1 MIIYDS
7 TTIAFIAKTQG
18 MAREI
23 LREIGYEVKT
33 SRFLFRNYFY
43 PLNVVV
49 FEGPE
54 WGHFN
59 QDFLQIGLNRKLI
72 YLAKDSVVRDVLKHE
87 LAHYLTRL
95 HFGTDVRAHGRE
107 FHDICERYG
116 FPEHISDATMNLDA
130 SNDAKSGD
138 LASER
143 ILEKVK
149 KLLTLA
155 QSSNA
160 HEAELATIKAND
172 LLLRHNLEHIHATT
186 EEPIYIDRILTKP
199 KKDSKFVT
207 IYDILRHFIVRPVF
221 HYGKGSC
228 TLEVSGTLTNVKLA
242 RYVAEFLD
250 RELDHL
256 WKDSK
261 AEHGFS
267 GLRAKNSFF
276 IGVARG
282 FEEKMNQLKSGY
294 SAEDQRSLVVVE
306 KNLKEQIDK
315 IYGRL
320 RSTRTSGSI
329 DSDAQSAGHAK
340 GKKLTINKGVETS
353 SRGLLLTK

>member
-18 MAREI
+18 MAKEI

-33 SRFLFRNYFY
+33 SRFLFKNYFY
-43 PLNVVV
+43 PLNIVVY
-49 FEGPE
+49 EGE
-54 WGHFN
+54 DWGHFN
-59 QDFLQIGLNRKLI
+59 HDFLQIGLNRKLI

-95 HFGTDVRAHGRE
+95 HFGTGVQAHGRE
-107 FHDICERYG
+107 FYEICDKYK
-116 FPEHISDATMNLDA
+116 FPKHISDATMNLEN
-130 SNDAKSGD
+130 SNQSKTGD

-172 LLLRHNLEHIHATT
+172 LLLRHNLEHIHSTQD
-186 EEPIYIDRILTKP
+186 EPIYIDRILTKP
-199 KKDSKFVT
+199 KKDAKFIA

-221 HYGKGSC
+221 HYGRGSC

-242 RYVAEFLD
+242 RYISEFLD

-256 WKDSK
+256 WKETK
-261 AEHGFS
+261 AEFGFT

-282 FEEKMNQLKSGY
+282 FEEKMNKVKHGY
-294 SAEDQRSLVVVE
+294 SDEDQRSLIVVE
-306 KNLKEQIDK
+306 KNLTEQIDK

-320 RSTRTSGSI
+320 SSTRSTGSI
-329 DSDAQSAGHAK
+329 DGQAQSAGHAK
-340 GKKLTINKGVETS
+340 GKNLIINKGVETS